1 MKTSYVFRATF
12 TAVAGIISTLAVS
25 TTAKAATLVDLELS
39 LLVDVSGSISATEF
53 NLQKQGYVDAFANAN
68 LFNDFI
74 SKGNTGKIAANLIY
88 WAGTNQQQESVGWTL
103 IDSVASLQ
111 SFSDAINA
119 TTRPFSGST
128 APGSAI
134 NFATPRFFDN
144 DFDGTRLV
152 IDVSG
157 DGVQNVGANTAAARD
172 NALASGID
180 AINGLVIGSGTGLF
194 NFYDNNV
201 KGGTGAFV
209 LSANNFE
216 DFANTVERKIKIE
229 VGNPQGVPEPASLI
243 GLLGLGAFGVT
254 TKLKRSQ
261 KQSVK
266 C

>member
-1 MKTSYVFRATF
+1 M
-12 TAVAGIISTLAVS
+12 
-25 TTAKAATLVDLELS
+25 
-39 LLVDVSGSISATEF
+39 
-53 NLQKQGYVDAFANAN
+53 
-68 LFNDFI
+68 
-74 SKGNTGKIAANLIY
+74 
-88 WAGTNQQQESVGWTL
+88 
-103 IDSVASLQ
+103 DSVASLQ

-152 IDVSG
+152 MDVSG

-172 NALASGID
+172 NALASGIN
-180 AINGLVIGSGTGLF
+180 AINGLVIGGGTGLF

-201 KGGTGAFV
+201 KGGTDAFV
-209 LSANNFE
+209 LSANSFE
-216 DFANTVERKIKIE
+216 DFANTVEQKIRIE
-229 VGNPQGVPEPASLI
+229 VSNPPEVPQGVPEPTPLI
-243 GLLGLGAFGVT
+243 GLLGLGVFGVT
-254 TKLKRSQ
+254 TKLKQSQ